1 MPVRN
6 EERHLAEAVA
16 RVLAQEYPG
25 GFELILAVGPSRDR
39 TLAIARS
46 LASSDPRVTVL
57 ENPSGRIPSALNLA
71 VAAARHDLIAR
82 IDGHALL
89 PPGYLISAV
98 RTLLSTGAADVGG
111 VMAAEGVTAFQRAV
125 AWSMRSRVGVGSAEF
140 HTGGTAGPALTA
152 YLGIYRRQAI
162 LDAGGWDEAMQVA
175 EDWELNYRIRA
186 SGGLIWFDPSL
197 IVTYRPRATL
207 GALAVQY
214 FRYGRWRRVVTRQY
228 PDTVSL
234 RYMAPPA
241 ACALNLAGLLLGIAG
256 LAAGVPSLAFGFI
269 VPVIYL
275 LGVIGAGL
283 GLSRGA
289 GLAVRL
295 RIPLIL
301 ATMHMCWGAGFLTSP
316 KRLARRTRSAT
327 VASPL
332 APARARSGE
341 RP

>member
-1 MPVRN
+1 
-6 EERHLAEAVA
+6 
-16 RVLAQEYPG
+16 
-25 GFELILAVGPSRDR
+25 
-39 TLAIARS
+39 
-46 LASSDPRVTVL
+46 
-57 ENPSGRIPSALNLA
+57 
-71 VAAARHDLIAR
+71 
-82 IDGHALL
+82 
-89 PPGYLISAV
+89 
-98 RTLLSTGAADVGG
+98 
-111 VMAAEGVTAFQRAV
+111 
-125 AWSMRSRVGVGSAEF
+125 
-140 HTGGTAGPALTA
+140 
-152 YLGIYRRQAI
+152 
-162 LDAGGWDEAMQVA
+162 
-175 EDWELNYRIRA
+175 
-186 SGGLIWFDPSL
+186 
-197 IVTYRPRATL
+197 
-207 GALAVQY
+207 VQY

-241 ACALNLAGLLLGIAG
+241 ACALNLAGLLLGVAG
-256 LAAGVPSLAFGFI
+256 LAAGVPALAFGFT
-269 VPVIYL
+269 VTVIYL

-283 GLSRGA
+283 GLSRAA